1 MTDKD
6 SFFCAPPNVVQI
18 EGSYPSALNA
28 SGAHAHLTLHQAKP
42 SRETTQ
48 AANHY
53 WCTICENAKS
63 YKILS
68 DWKKH
73 ERGHVRTYVCMHR
86 GPLEENEGGHNCI
99 LCGLINPS
107 KAHLDGHKVNT
118 CGQGVPGSFANKRR
132 ARLVV
137 HLTECHNVQGKAQA
151 QAIADKW
158 QANTQEQA
166 WSCGFCA
173 HLVYNFEERL
183 KHIAL
188 HFDHGQTI
196 DEWDATKV
204 MEGLLSQRSMN
215 SAWKRQLAAS
225 PFELLPSGISWE
237 KHLIKDIQRD
247 LEMGPSDSKP
257 AEVLA
262 KIAYDIG
269 EKPSAFAPVHGLQRS
284 SAVAPSGD
292 NQSVMERNFMP
303 NANHAPSQC
312 VVNPAETL
320 QYDVFALENILQT
333 SSNHAT
339 FLTSSSDGGS
349 NAIERSRLPSPG
361 QTWTF
366 AARQCTGFDGYQGHH
381 NAAIGSRSG
390 PTPPEFTYEPDPHRM
405 WE

>member
-18 EGSYPSALNA
+18 EGSYPSTLNA
-28 SGAHAHLTLHQAKP
+28 SGAHAHLTLDETKP
-42 SRETTQ
+42 SRETTK

-73 ERGHVRTYVCMHR
+73 ERGHVRTYVCMYR
-86 GPLEENEGGHNCI
+86 GPLEETEGGHICI
-99 LCGLINPS
+99 LCGLNNPS
-107 KAHLDGHKVNT
+107 KAHLDGHKVGT

-137 HLTECHNVQGKAQA
+137 HLMECHNVQGKAQA

-158 QANTQEQA
+158 QAITQEQA

-173 HLVYNFEERL
+173 HLIYNFEERL

-204 MEGLLSQRSMN
+204 MEGLLSQRSMD
-215 SAWKRQLAAS
+215 SAWKKQLAAS
-225 PFELLPSGISWE
+225 SLDLLRSGISWE
-237 KHLIKDIQRD
+237 KHLIKDIQHA
-247 LEMGPSDSKP
+247 LEMGPSDSER

-262 KIAYDIG
+262 KKAYDIG
-269 EKPSAFAPVHGLQRS
+269 EKPSAFAPIHGLQRP

-292 NQSVMERNFMP
+292 NQSIMERNSMLD
-303 NANHAPSQC
+303 ANHAPSQC

-320 QYDVFALENILQT
+320 QYDVFALENILET
-333 SSNHAT
+333 SSNYAT

-361 QTWTF
+361 QAGTF
-366 AARQCTGFDGYQGHH
+366 AADQYTGLNGYQEHR
-381 NAAIGSRSG
+381 NAAIGSLSG
-390 PTPPEFTYEPDPHRM
+390 PTPLVFSDKPDPDEM